1 MTLDIIAFY
10 YRVDWRTESQ
20 EMYEKHISAT
30 LCASHRLSATGKNVS
45 KWNNISIMHIDMSVI
60 KYLNPIEDNATAIL
74 EDKIIV
80 PSQHI

>member
-30 LCASHRLSATGKNVS
+30 LSVSQAICYWKNVS

>member
-30 LCASHRLSATGKNVS
+30 LCASHRLSATGKMFPS
-45 KWNNISIMHIDMSVI
+45 G
-60 KYLNPIEDNATAIL
+60 
-74 EDKIIV
+74 IIF
-80 PSQHI
+80 P

>member
-30 LCASHRLSATGKNVS
+30 LSVSHRLSATGKMFPS
-45 KWNNISIMHIDMSVI
+45 G
-60 KYLNPIEDNATAIL
+60 
-74 EDKIIV
+74 IIF
-80 PSQHI
+80 P